1 MLFGR
6 RRMQKLQ
13 TMSSSEEYSFSWRK
27 RILSGTRWPLGI
39 FLFLLFISVFQ
50 PFIANDKPIY
60 CSVSGQQSFPVITE
74 IGVQW
79 GLWDAPKGFLME
91 RWYGL
96 DYERSIWPLVPY
108 APHTIDRYNTNFAHP
123 FKKQQVSS
131 LRFRHWLGTD
141 QIGRDLFAGL
151 ISGVRTA
158 MLIGVLSMFIASIIG
173 ITLGSIAGYFGD
185 QELKAAPLSIFILVI
200 ALAGAIFWGRA
211 ATYLVNGLLIQVL
224 VWIALFVGFLG
235 IGMLLARILR
245 RTLSLSRR
253 SFPADLLIM
262 RVIEIVNAIP
272 GLLLLLAVVA
282 AVEKVTIWS
291 VALIVGAIGWTN
303 IARFVRAEILKIKNL
318 EYVTVGKVLGYHH
331 FKILMN
337 HVLPNALSP
346 VLVAVA
352 FGMAGAI
359 LLEASL
365 SFLGLGLPTEQV
377 TWGRLLNSARSST
390 QAWWLAVFPGLA
402 IFLTVSLFNVM
413 GEKMAKNLEGNGE

>member
-6 RRMQKLQ
+6 RRMRKLQ
-13 TMSSSEEYSFSWRK
+13 SAPSGELNNLSWRN
-27 RILSGTRWPLGI
+27 RLLANTGWPMGL
-39 FLFLLFISVFQ
+39 FLFLLLVSVFQ
-50 PFIANDKPIY
+50 PFLTNNKPIY
-60 CSVSGQQSFPVITE
+60 CSIDGKHAFPVVTE

-79 GLWDAPKGFLME
+79 GFWNAPEGFLIK

-96 DYERSIWPLVPY
+96 DYDRSVWPLVPY
-108 APHTIDRYNTNFAHP
+108 APNTIDRYNTNYAHP
-123 FKKQQVSS
+123 FKKQQVTN

-151 ISGVRTA
+151 ISGVRIA
-158 MLIGVLSMFIASIIG
+158 LLIGVTAMVIASLIG

-185 QELKAAPLSIFILVI
+185 HELKATTPSIFIISVALV
-200 ALAGAIFWGRA
+200 GAFFWSKA
-211 ATYLVNGLLIQVL
+211 ATYLVDS
-224 VWIALFVGFLG
+224 LFFKCIIWLGSFMIILGVG
-235 IGMLLARILR
+235 IGLARMVRLIFGL
-245 RTLSLSRR
+245 TRR

-262 RVIEIVNAIP
+262 RAIEVVNAIP

-282 AVEKVTIWS
+282 TVEKTTIWT
-291 VALIVGAIGWTN
+291 VALIVGTIGWTN

-318 EYVTVGKVLGYHH
+318 DYVTVGKVLGYKHLR
-331 FKILMN
+331 ILIN

-352 FGMAGAI
+352 FGMASAI

-402 IFLTVSLFNVM
+402 IFLTVSLFNII
-413 GEKMAKNLEGNGE
+413 GEQLATNLEGRG